1 MPWIKIKVGDQDE
14 IDPSQAIP
22 GLEFLGDT
30 EAPAITN
37 NYQENAGTDGSIF
50 NYATYGKT
58 TINANFHL
66 RFRDWYNLKLAQHDI
81 YRLLL
86 SKQLIRIRTDA
97 EPAIVKYV
105 RAGNFEIKPTAD
117 GSSSALFTVPFDN
130 PSGYKYSLLNSDKL
144 DSFAGDSWQMG
155 MNLPSNDT
163 LSYHFSTS
171 DFKVF
176 NASDITIDPY
186 YQRHELSIITKYTGS
201 YLQITNTTN
210 NTSWRLNKSSKG
222 GNTVI
227 LNGITTTIDGKPA
240 SNLTDYGNLVL
251 DPGYNNIKVTGATKM
266 SITFS
271 FPFIY
276 LG

>member
-50 NYATYGKT
+50 NYATYSKN

-66 RFRDWYNLKLAQHDI
+66 RFRNWYNLKLAQHDI

-86 SKQLIRIRTDA
+86 SKHLIRIRTDA

-105 RAGNFEIKPTAD
+105 RAGNFEIKPTVD

-163 LSYHFSTS
+163 LSYHFTTS
-171 DFKVF
+171 NFKVF

-201 YLQITNTTN
+201 YLQLTNTTN

-240 SNLTDYGNLVL
+240 SNLTDYGNLAL
-251 DPGYNNIKVTGATKM
+251 EPGYNNIKVSGATKM

>member
-1 MPWIKIKVGDQDE
+1 MSWLKIKVGDQDE
-14 IDPSQAIP
+14 VDPSEAIP
-22 GLEFLGDT
+22 GLKFLGDT
-30 EAPAITN
+30 STPEIAN
-37 NYQENAGTDGSIF
+37 EYQENAGTDGSIF
-50 NYATYGKT
+50 NYATYNKN
-58 TINANFHL
+58 TINANFILH
-66 RFRDWYNLKLAQHDI
+66 FHNWSDLKLAQHEI
-81 YRLLL
+81 YRLFLQ
-86 SKQLIRIRTDA
+86 KQLIRIRTNA

-105 RAGNFEIKPTAD
+105 RAGNFEVKPWRD
-117 GSSSALFTVPFDN
+117 GAQDAMFTIPFEN
-130 PSGYKYSLLNSDKL
+130 PSGYKYSLLNSNKL
-144 DSFAGDSWQMG
+144 DNSDGDGWQMG

-171 DFKVF
+171 NFKVF

-201 YLQITNTTN
+201 YLQLTNTTN

-251 DPGYNNIKVTGATKM
+251 DPGYNDIKVTGATKM

>member
-66 RFRDWYNLKLAQHDI
+66 RFRNWYNLKLAQHDI

-105 RAGNFEIKPTAD
+105 RAGNFEIKPTVD

-144 DSFAGDSWQMG
+144 DNFTGDGWQIG
-155 MNLPSNDT
+155 MNLPSDKT
-163 LSYHFSTS
+163 LSYHFTTS
-171 DFKVF
+171 NFKVF
-176 NASDITIDPY
+176 NASDIAIDPY
-186 YQRHELSIITKYTGS
+186 YQRHELSIISKFTGS
-201 YLQITNTTN
+201 YLQLTNTTN

-240 SNLTDYGNLVL
+240 SNKTDYGNLVL
-251 DPGYNNIKVTGATKM
+251 DPGYNSIKAAGATKVD
-266 SITFS
+266 ITFS
-271 FPFIY
+271 FPFVY